1 MDFKQHLIVAAKGA
15 VVGGTMLV
23 PGVSGGT
30 MCIILGIYD
39 QLIHGVSTFFQNKR
53 VNFWLLF
60 WFCLG
65 AGAGIFLLSQPL
77 FRLMELYPKPAS
89 FFFMGAVAGSVPMT
103 FRKSKVTSFTWRV
116 PVYVVAGMFIVW
128 ALAKLPTMEQMES
141 GGLDYYVMLVISG
154 VVAAVALVL
163 PGISVSYLLLVLGMY
178 SSTIKAIGSLD
189 FQYLIPLGLGLA
201 LGVVATTK
209 LLEHLMQVYPRA
221 TYLIILGFVVASIP
235 TIFPGVPGGL
245 ELAVCAVTLL
255 AGFCV
260 VYKVSQL

>member
-30 MCIILGIYD
+30 MCIILGVYD
-39 QLIHGVSTFFQNKR
+39 RLIHAVSTFFQSKR
-53 VNFWLLF
+53 ANFWLLF
-60 WFCLG
+60 CFCLG
-65 AGAGIFLLSQPL
+65 AGAGIFLLSKPL
-77 FRLMELYPKPAS
+77 LQLMELFPKPAS

-103 FRKSKVTSFTWRV
+103 FQKARVTSFHWRV
-116 PVYVVAGMFIVW
+116 PVYVVV
-128 ALAKLPTMEQMES
+128 TMDQMS
-141 GGLDYYVMLVISG
+141 GGGLERYAMLVVSG

-178 SSTIKAIGSLD
+178 STTIQAIGNLD
-189 FQYLIPLGLGLA
+189 FEYLIPLGLGGI

-209 LLEHLMQVYPRA
+209 ALEHLMQVYPRA

-235 TIFPGVPGGL
+235 TIFPGVPAGA
-245 ELAVCAVTLL
+245 EWIVCALTLV
-255 AGFCV
+255 AGFGV
-260 VYKVSQL
+260 VYKVSSL